1 MIIEISKV
9 ETAFLHKKVQ
19 REPLEIKKRE
29 PPVSQNMSKDE
40 MIDGGRKKDR
50 DVGGMCGKITAPARH
65 KDGQAMGRWKD
76 R

>member
-1 MIIEISKV
+1 MIIEISRV
-9 ETAFLHKKVQ
+9 ETTFLHKKVQ

-50 DVGGMCGKITAPARH
+50 DVKF
-65 KDGQAMGRWKD
+65 
-76 R
+76 